1 MPKST
6 KEAAKDKRAALRN
19 HNELFSRNAVEVLDG
34 GDATDTLYDS
44 LVEKADSAISNMV
57 GRQYLKAGKPI
68 CMRTAIL

>member
-1 MPKST
+1 MSKST
-6 KEAAKDKRAALRN
+6 KEAAKDERAALRN

-34 GDATDTLYDS
+34 GDATDALYDS

-57 GRQYLKAGKPI
+57 GRHYLKVGKPI